1 MVHLTQDIHPLT
13 NFKRHTCG
21 FVKRMKRTKR
31 PVVLTVNGKA
41 ELVVQDASSYQ
52 SLLERLDRLET
63 VEAIRRGLKDVE
75 QGRVHDA
82 REALEELRVKL
93 ALPR

>member
-1 MVHLTQDIHPLT
+1 M
-13 NFKRHTCG
+13 
-21 FVKRMKRTKR
+21 
-31 PVVLTVNGKA
+31 LTVNGKA

-63 VEAIRRGLKDVE
+63 VGAIRRGLKDVE
-75 QGRVHDA
+75 QGRVRDA

-93 ALPR
+93 ALRR